1 MDISELLNLSIS
13 AALDSGKEIM
23 KIYKSENFDV
33 EFKTDKSP
41 LTLADITSNRIINN
55 KLKKSKYLILSEEGK
70 NISFSERKDKKK
82 IWIVD
87 PIDGTKEFIKKNDE
101 FTVNIALVENG
112 KPIIGVVFAPALK
125 ELYFAAKTI
134 GSFKV
139 KNVTDLRS
147 LKENSKLNLKDLK
160 TPEKYTLITSRSHL
174 DFETKKFINKM
185 KKKYD
190 NIILKSFGSS
200 IKICSAAWFIS
211 FS

>member
-1 MDISELLNLSIS
+1 M
-13 AALDSGKEIM
+13 
-23 KIYKSENFDV
+23 
-33 EFKTDKSP
+33 
-41 LTLADITSNRIINN
+41 
-55 KLKKSKYLILSEEGK
+55 
-70 NISFSERKDKKK
+70 
-82 IWIVD
+82 
-87 PIDGTKEFIKKNDE
+87 
-101 FTVNIALVENG
+101 
-112 KPIIGVVFAPALK
+112 VFAPALK

-200 IKICSAAWFIS
+200 IKICRVADGSASCYPRFGPTMEWDTAAAHTIAEFAGCKVVDYIKKTDLIYNKSNLLNPNFIV
-211 FS
+211 FKI